1 VVLELE
7 GVSESK
13 IREWIKQA
21 RKNQKLDKNLQLPNP
36 IQIE

>member
-1 VVLELE
+1 LE
-7 GVSESK
+7 GVSEE
-13 IREWIKQA
+13 RVGEWIKQA